1 MKLMKKVLTIFLA
14 VFISLVLTKGIGA
27 QGTGDTGGDT
37 STGTQLPSAEEPQ
50 ASQAPADFPTYI
62 VRPQESINPFGKST
76 MGSGVFEKDFER
88 EEKSTLGVQN
98 KRRSNVELNQPP
110 PKAGQALVDE
120 GEEAAGETGEAVGVG
135 EETEGVEAAEET
147 FGAAPTEE
155 GTTEEA
161 SSKSPTST
169 RKIGSVYRWV
179 DENGVMHFTNNVG
192 SVPEQYINQ
201 IINQGE
207 GKKEEKEEIEE

>member
-1 MKLMKKVLTIFLA
+1 M
-14 VFISLVLTKGIGA
+14 
-27 QGTGDTGGDT
+27 
-37 STGTQLPSAEEPQ
+37 
-50 ASQAPADFPTYI
+50 
-62 VRPQESINPFGKST
+62 
-76 MGSGVFEKDFER
+76 
-88 EEKSTLGVQN
+88 
-98 KRRSNVELNQPP
+98 
-110 PKAGQALVDE
+110 
-120 GEEAAGETGEAVGVG
+120 
-135 EETEGVEAAEET
+135 EAAEET